1 MIQSF
6 DFMNEKIV
14 ASGRRRI
21 AVAVAQNEDVLLSI
35 DKASA
40 LGIAEPILIGHRDKI
55 IEAGNRCGV
64 RAEQYEIIEETDDV
78 EACNLAVRLIRMEY
92 ADAIMKGLVGT
103 AYVLKAILNRE
114 TGIRD
119 GELLSHI
126 GLFFIPKI
134 NRPMIVTDA
143 GMCIAPDVA
152 AKKHII
158 ENAVKVAHLL
168 GIDEPQV
175 ACICALEKVN
185 SAMQATVDAE
195 ELVRMNREGD
205 LTGCRVGGPFALDN
219 ALFPDAARRKGV
231 TDPVAGNVDIL
242 LMPNIEAGNVLYKAL
257 AFLCDAPG
265 AGLVLGAKAPVIVT
279 SRSDLMDAKL
289 NSITLA
295 LYIALEQERRKAGTE
310 RLSRQER

>member
-78 EACNLAVRLIRMEY
+78 EACNLAVRDTHGICRRHYEGARRHRLRAQSDPESR
-92 ADAIMKGLVGT
+92 
-103 AYVLKAILNRE
+103 N
-114 TGIRD
+114 GIRD